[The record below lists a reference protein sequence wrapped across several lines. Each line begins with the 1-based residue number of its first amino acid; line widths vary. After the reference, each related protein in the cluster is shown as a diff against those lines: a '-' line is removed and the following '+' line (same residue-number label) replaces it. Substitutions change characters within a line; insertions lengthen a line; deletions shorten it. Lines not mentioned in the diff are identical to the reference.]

1 MLSRI
6 AVVLGVS
13 VVVLGGT
20 AGLAVAQEGVNRQ
33 EGVNQQ
39 DRMFL
44 TETHQ
49 ANLDMIEHGPM
60 VERTASAPA
69 VRDLAKRLVK
79 DHIALDEDVKRV
91 AGQVAVP
98 LPGTAGAAGM
108 ADFRRMARNK
118 GAAFDRAWLSHEAD
132 HHHHLLQAI
141 AQELRTGSSLEVK
154 KLAAEARPAVR
165 AHLALLS
172 QAGGEIPDAGMPGH

>member
-1 MLSRI
+1 MVPRI

-13 VVVLGGT
+13 AVVVCGT
-20 AGLAVAQEGVNRQ
+20 VGVAAAE

-39 DRMFL
+39 DRTFL
-44 TETHQ
+44 IEIHQ

-69 VRDLAKRLVK
+69 VRELAKRLVS
-79 DHIALDEDVKRV
+79 DHTALDEDVKRV

-98 LPGTAGAAGM
+98 LPSTAGAAGT
-108 ADFRRMARNK
+108 ADFRRMAQNK
-118 GAAFDRAWLSHEAD
+118 GAAFDRAWLAHEAD
-132 HHHHLLQAI
+132 HHHHLLQSI
-141 AQELRTGSSLEVK
+141 AQELREGSSLEVK

-165 AHLALLS
+165 AHLALLG
-172 QAGGEIPDAGMPGH
+172 QVGGEIPDAGMSGH